1 MTAYIRRRKWR
12 GMRWEIRSI
21 MQRNSWLLLFALLYL
36 TITGPALAD
45 KRVALVIGNSAYKN
59 APQLKNP
66 VNDATDMA
74 AALKRLGFDVVSGL
88 DVDFSSMR
96 RLVRSFS
103 DKLDGSDAALLFY
116 AGHGL
121 QVAGKNYL
129 VPVDAQIESLSD
141 LDFGTIDLDLVLKS
155 MEADTRVN
163 IIFLDACRDNPLAAN
178 LARRLGTRSASVSR
192 GLAQVESGVGTLIA
206 FSTQPG
212 NVALDGEGRNSPFT
226 SALLKTI
233 ERPGLSLGDIMINVR
248 NDVLAT
254 TDRKQVPWD
263 NSSLTGQ
270 FYFKPLPPGAAAP
283 ARPSDESVEVAF
295 WNSIK
300 DSRNPQ
306 LFQAYLR
313 RYPNGAFADIAQIRL
328 DQFKVAVAKPL
339 APPDQKIVIS
349 DPALLGEVYDRL
361 YELNFDP
368 ISADA
373 AGMKGAIKEFEA
385 QSKLAT
391 TGEVTQGLL
400 DRLRDIGGLKPWG
413 AIVYDKFAGKWGM
426 AWDQTSRKT
435 AVAGARAQCGSVSCA
450 AELSFFGTSCGAFA
464 ISSAGAWSILS
475 RDDIQ
480 KARQAAL
487 DECGKHGKGC
497 HVIAASCADGT
508 SRTLSGN

>member
-1 MTAYIRRRKWR
+1 MH
-12 GMRWEIRSI
+12 WEKRTI
-21 MQRNSWLLLFALLYL
+21 MWWNSWFLPMALLHL

-66 VNDATDMA
+66 ANDATDMA

-88 DVDFSSMR
+88 DVDFSNMR
-96 RLVRSFS
+96 GLVRIFS
-103 DKLDGSDAALLFY
+103 DKLDSADVALLFY

-121 QVAGKNYL
+121 QVSGKNYL
-129 VPVDAQIESLSD
+129 VPVDAQIESPAD
-141 LDFGTIDLDLVLKS
+141 LDFGTIDLDLVLHS

-178 LARRLGTRSASVSR
+178 LARRMGTRSASVSR

-212 NVALDGEGRNSPFT
+212 NVALDGVGRNSPFT

-233 ERPGLSLGDIMINVR
+233 EQPGLSLGDILINVR

-270 FYFKPLPPGAAAP
+270 FYFNPLPPGAAAP
-283 ARPSDESVEVAF
+283 ARPSDESVELAF

-300 DSRNPQ
+300 DTRNSQ
-306 LFQAYLR
+306 LFEAYLR
-313 RYPNGAFADIAQIRL
+313 RYPNGAFADIAQISL
-328 DQFKVAVAKPL
+328 DEFKVAVAKPL
-339 APPDQKIVIS
+339 AAPDQKVVIS
-349 DPALLGEVYDRL
+349 DPGLLREVHDRL

-368 ISADA
+368 TSASA
-373 AGMKGAIKEFEA
+373 AGMKGAIQEFEA
-385 QSKLAT
+385 QSNLAT
-391 TGEVTQGLL
+391 TGDVTQGLL

-413 AIVYDKFAGKWGM
+413 AIVYDKAAGKWGL
-426 AWDQTSRKT
+426 AWDQASRKA
-435 AVAGARAQCGSVSCA
+435 AVASARVQCRSASCP

-464 ISSAGAWSILS
+464 MSSDGAWSILS
-475 RDDIQ
+475 RDEIQ
-480 KARQAAL
+480 MARQASL